1 MERYFSL
8 KSFIVTMKSIINK
21 FIAPYFCHCC
31 VSVLE
36 QQMGEI
42 IFPAQIADGLSRN

>member
-21 FIAPYFCHCC
+21 FIAPYF
-31 VSVLE
+31 
-36 QQMGEI
+36 
-42 IFPAQIADGLSRN
+42 AIAASACSSNRWEK